1 MDNQEE
7 FWISQFG
14 DEYTDR
20 NNDFLIKNNINLF
33 EKILKKININSLFEI
48 GCNRGLNLEAI
59 NNINKDISLY
69 GLEINKKAYDIIK
82 EKKICK
88 ECFNISINDFNISEK
103 YDLVLTKGVLIHL
116 NPDKLDSIYQKM
128 YDLSNKY
135 ILIAEYYSR
144 DVREILYRGHSNKL
158 FKRDF
163 CGEIMDKFKDLK
175 LIDYGFVYYRDSKN
189 PLDDITW
196 FLLEKY

>member
-82 EKKICK
+82 EKNICK
-88 ECFNISINDFNISEK
+88 ECFNISINDFNISKK